1 LIADNY
7 KFFTILQGFP
17 AAITLGGID
26 LTTTDELAITEFSPI
41 VTPLSIEQLLPI
53 NTLFSITTFPI
64 LAFPFFR
71 LSGMGDKS

>member
-41 VTPLSIEQLLPI
+41 VTPLEYRTIASNKYIIFYNHFSHFSLPI
-53 NTLFSITTFPI
+53 FPLI
-64 LAFPFFR
+64 R
-71 LSGMGDKS
+71 NGR